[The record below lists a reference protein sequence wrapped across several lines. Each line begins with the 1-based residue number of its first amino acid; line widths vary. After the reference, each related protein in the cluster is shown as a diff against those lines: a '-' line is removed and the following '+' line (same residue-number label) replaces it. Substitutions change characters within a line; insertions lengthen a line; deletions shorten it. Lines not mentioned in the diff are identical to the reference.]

1 MSRGDCD
8 AGAGAR
14 PGAGAGV
21 GEGIPGVDVQDLV
34 YGAGGES
41 FPICLIG

>member
-1 MSRGDCD
+1 MSRRDCD

-14 PGAGAGV
+14 PSAGASV
-21 GEGIPGVDVQDLV
+21 SESIPGVDVQDLV